1 MLVITNFSE
10 WRDNMDEC
18 EYYREQIIILVNQI
32 TDIDY
37 LRSIYY
43 FVKKIVAD

>member
-1 MLVITNFSE
+1 
-10 WRDNMDEC
+10 MDEC

-43 FVKKIVAD
+43 FVKKMTFFKFSHI

>member
-1 MLVITNFSE
+1 
-10 WRDNMDEC
+10 MDEC